1 MPPIERYRRES
12 HSNSIFSSIVEHLT
26 EENRLYE
33 FKDKQGVMSLYF
45 CPQLHIYV
53 VTTNT
58 FKPTAADIRAIYEE
72 SYYREAIK

>member
-1 MPPIERYRRES
+1 MPPIERYRREPR
-12 HSNSIFSSIVEHLT
+12 SNSIFSSIVEYLT

-45 CPQLHIYV
+45 CTELRVYV

-72 SYYREAIK
+72 SYFKEVIK